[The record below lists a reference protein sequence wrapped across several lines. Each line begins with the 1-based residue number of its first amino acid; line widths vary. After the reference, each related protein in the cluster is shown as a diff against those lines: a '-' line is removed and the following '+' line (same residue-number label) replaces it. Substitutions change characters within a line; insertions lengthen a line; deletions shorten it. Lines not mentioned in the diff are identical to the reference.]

1 MRETMGRAVPEDE
14 GRLQANDAEIP
25 GMERDSAEALGGAGE
40 PAGAAD
46 ETAGEPHGRVSMGV
60 LRTLFILNIL
70 EERTDAH
77 QGITADDIKALLAA
91 PTDPATPALTVSR
104 SAVRSSIDTLR
115 AAGYRI
121 IARGRCGYALVEHP
135 LGDRDAELAVRA
147 LASSRLLS
155 PAQRRRLIE
164 RILHF
169 ASPTQRAALA
179 PHAPDEPV
187 PAGTPVQTREGTA
200 KRFFVDSPAALVRHA
215 LAEDVPFAF
224 ELAREAPVPDRGAHH
239 RMPAPAAGPPRGYGK
254 RQRMQPT
261 SLFESHGEVF
271 VQGTS
276 LDMEIGSVAVSRTL
290 RLDRL
295 ANLSCIDGQGDLHIA
310 PGRATAVA
318 GAPQANAA
326 PARYVKS

>member
-1 MRETMGRAVPEDE
+1 MRETMGRTVPEDE

-115 AAGYRI
+115 TAGYKI
-121 IARGRCGYALVEHP
+121 ITRGRCGYALVEHP

-164 RILHF
+164 RILRF

-179 PHAPDEPV
+179 PHAPDDPK
-187 PAGTPVQTREGTA
+187 PAGSPVQTREGTA

-215 LAEDVPFAF
+215 LAEDVPLAF

-239 RMPAPAAGPPRGYGK
+239 RSPTPAAGPPRGYGK

-271 VQGTS
+271 VQGTA
-276 LDMEIGSVAVSRTL
+276 LDMEIGSVAVARTL

-310 PGRATAVA
+310 PGRAAA
-318 GAPQANAA
+318 DAAAA
-326 PARYVKS
+326 PYVKS

>member
-1 MRETMGRAVPEDE
+1 MRETMGRTVPEDE

-115 AAGYRI
+115 TAGYKI
-121 IARGRCGYALVEHP
+121 ITRGRCGYALVEHP
-135 LGDRDAELAVRA
+135 LGDEYGGSLENRF
-147 LASSRLLS
+147 
-155 PAQRRRLIE
+155 RLIE
-164 RILHF
+164 RILRF

-179 PHAPDEPV
+179 PHAPDDPK
-187 PAGTPVQTREGTA
+187 PAGSPVQTREGTA

-215 LAEDVPFAF
+215 LAEDVPLAF

-239 RMPAPAAGPPRGYGK
+239 RSPTPAAGPPRGYGK

-271 VQGTS
+271 VQGTA
-276 LDMEIGSVAVSRTL
+276 LDMEIGSVAVARTL

-295 ANLSCIDGQGDLHIA
+295 ANLSCIDGQRDLHIA
-310 PGRATAVA
+310 PGRAAA
-318 GAPQANAA
+318 DAAAA
-326 PARYVKS
+326 PYVKS